1 MIHSGAII
9 GAGIPQVMHRETR
22 ALVVQRLD
30 NAIHWIK
37 KLYPVDNTICLA
49 ITYLLDSNLS
59 VE

>member
-22 ALVVQRLD
+22 PWRLD

-37 KLYPVDNTICLA
+37 NSIQW
-49 ITYLLDSNLS
+49 ITPN
-59 VE
+59 V